1 MEGRCPEFGDE
12 ILGQRL
18 AGDGLHFVAG
28 AFTARLGAEDCGFVK
43 PSREYR
49 TDDASRRINPPATR
63 WKGVALNLGMR
74 Y

>member
-18 AGDGLHFVAG
+18 ARDGLHFVAG

-43 PSREYR
+43 PLGNTEPM
-49 TDDASRRINPPATR
+49 TPA
-63 WKGVALNLGMR
+63 GG
-74 Y
+74 